1 MARLFSRIQ
10 KVWQKALGACSFQ
23 SLRRAWDR
31 WGFYVSLALVLILI
45 GYGAVAIR
53 NRPAREVAPVAAMQ
67 PALASP
73 APTATAAP
81 MPLFQWPLS
90 GEILMAHSPESA
102 VYQPALGAFTAHE
115 GVDIASRAGETV
127 CAAAD
132 GTVVAFYA
140 SSQYGYVLEIAHVD
154 GLVTRYGGL
163 SATALAQSGER
174 VRAGQAV
181 ATVGDVPCGESHLG
195 PHLHFEMLENGLSV
209 EPEAFLA
216 GCTDEL
222 IYFGD
227 R

>member
-31 WGFYVSLALVLILI
+31 WGFYVSLALALTLI

-140 SSQYGYVLEIAHVD
+140 FSQYGYVLEIAHVD

-163 SATALAQSGER
+163 SATALGKAANACARGR
-174 VRAGQAV
+174 PLLRWAMFPA
-181 ATVGDVPCGESHLG
+181 AKAILG
-195 PHLHFEMLENGLSV
+195 RTCISRCWKMALAWNRKHF
-209 EPEAFLA
+209 
-216 GCTDEL
+216 
-222 IYFGD
+222 
-227 R
+227 

>member
-31 WGFYVSLALVLILI
+31 WGFYISLALALILI

-132 GTVVAFYA
+132 G
-140 SSQYGYVLEIAHVD
+140 GYVLEIAHVD

-195 PHLHFEMLENGLSV
+195 PHLHFEVLENGCGEDPQDWLPSS
-209 EPEAFLA
+209 A
-216 GCTDEL
+216 GA
-222 IYFGD
+222 
-227 R
+227 

>member
-31 WGFYVSLALVLILI
+31 WGFYVSLALALTLI

-127 CAAAD
+127 CAGGRWHGRGVLRFFPVWLCAGNCAR
-132 GTVVAFYA
+132 GRLGYA
-140 SSQYGYVLEIAHVD
+140 LWRPFRHSPGAKRR
-154 GLVTRYGGL
+154 TRARGAGRCYGGRCSL
-163 SATALAQSGER
+163 RRKPSWAALAFR
-174 VRAGQAV
+174 DAGKW
-181 ATVGDVPCGESHLG
+181 P
-195 PHLHFEMLENGLSV
+195 
-209 EPEAFLA
+209 
-216 GCTDEL
+216 
-222 IYFGD
+222 
-227 R
+227 

>member
-31 WGFYVSLALVLILI
+31 WGFYISLALALILI

-90 GEILMAHSPESA
+90 GEILMAHSPES
-102 VYQPALGAFTAHE
+102 GH
-115 GVDIASRAGETV
+115 
-127 CAAAD
+127 
-132 GTVVAFYA
+132 
-140 SSQYGYVLEIAHVD
+140 
-154 GLVTRYGGL
+154 
-163 SATALAQSGER
+163 
-174 VRAGQAV
+174 
-181 ATVGDVPCGESHLG
+181 
-195 PHLHFEMLENGLSV
+195 
-209 EPEAFLA
+209 
-216 GCTDEL
+216 
-222 IYFGD
+222 
-227 R
+227 

>member
-31 WGFYVSLALVLILI
+31 WGFYVSLALALTLI

-73 APTATAAP
+73 APTTTAAP

-102 VYQPALGAFTAHE
+102 IYQPALGAFTAHE
-115 GVDIASRAGETV
+115 GVDIAGSAGETV

-132 GTVVAFYA
+132 GTVAAFYA
-140 SSQYGYVLEIAHVD
+140 SSQYGYVLEIEHM
-154 GLVTRYGGL
+154 GGFVTRYGGL
-163 SATALAQSGER
+163 SAAAMAQSGDR
-174 VRAGQAV
+174 VRAGQVV
-181 ATVGDVPCGESHLG
+181 ATVGDAPCGESHLG
-195 PHLHFEMLENGLSV
+195 PHLHFEMLENGCGEDPQDWLPSS
-209 EPEAFLA
+209 A
-216 GCTDEL
+216 GA
-222 IYFGD
+222 
-227 R
+227 

>member
-1 MARLFSRIQ
+1 
-10 KVWQKALGACSFQ
+10 
-23 SLRRAWDR
+23 
-31 WGFYVSLALVLILI
+31 
-45 GYGAVAIR
+45 
-53 NRPAREVAPVAAMQ
+53 MQ

-163 SATALAQSGER
+163 SATALAQSGDR

-181 ATVGDVPCGESHLG
+181 GTVGDAPCGESHLG
-195 PHLHFEMLENGLSV
+195 PHLHFEVLENGCGEDPQDWLPSS
-209 EPEAFLA
+209 A
-216 GCTDEL
+216 GA
-222 IYFGD
+222 
-227 R
+227 